1 MEKCHLFGWGCLT
14 LAASVAL
21 LSILS
26 NQEPDHRSA
35 SLQSPSQLDTELDVS
50 SVKDFFEY
58 QLSTQGEQ
66 TLNKIIH
73 NFDSDSSVAVFE
85 GSVEQDLFHRYI
97 EYKQALL
104 DLNPLPSSQ
113 LSLQHLIEIEGVITT
128 LQDKFFT
135 HSEKDRLFGQQNL
148 LRRFTIQKQEIIA
161 TTHDPLLQQQLLD
174 DLLSQQPNYIQQ
186 VNKNKQLIM
195 QLASTS
201 QLNLQDKYIQH
212 VSLVG
217 EKGAKRLQDL
227 ENQQRDFQAALNGYL
242 QQRDDI
248 LEYDGLSTEQ
258 KNTEIALLR
267 TQSFAEQQQRRVQ
280 ALERIYD
287 NQR

>member
-1 MEKCHLFGWGCLT
+1 MEKRHLFLGGCLT
-14 LAASVAL
+14 LAVSVAL

-85 GSVEQDLFHRYI
+85 GSEEQDLFHRYI

-174 DLLSQQPNYIQQ
+174 DLLSQQPGYIQQ

-242 QQRDDI
+242 QQRDVI
-248 LEYDGLSTEQ
+248 LKYDGLSTEQ

-287 NQR
+287 IPK

>member
-1 MEKCHLFGWGCLT
+1 MEKCHLFLGGYLT
-14 LAASVAL
+14 LAVSVAL
-21 LSILS
+21 LSILN
-26 NQEPDHRSA
+26 NQEPDHRST

-73 NFDSDSSVAVFE
+73 NFDSDSSAAVFE
-85 GSVEQDLFHRYI
+85 GSIEQDLFHRYI

-104 DLNPLPSSQ
+104 DLNPSPSSQ
-113 LSLQHLIEIEGVITT
+113 LSLQHLIEIEDVITK

-148 LRRFTIQKQEIIA
+148 LRRFTIQKQEIMA
-161 TTHDPLLQQQLLD
+161 TTRDPLLQQQLLD
-174 DLLSQQPNYIQQ
+174 DLLSQQPSYIQQ
-186 VNKNKQLIM
+186 VNKNNQLIM

-227 ENQQRDFQAALNGYL
+227 ENQQRDFQAVLSGYL

-248 LEYDGLSTEQ
+248 LEYEGLSTEQ
-258 KNTEIALLR
+258 KNTEVALLR
-267 TQSFAEQQQRRVQ
+267 TQSFAKQQQRRVQ